1 MREQASRSPER
12 SHGDVV
18 VDPLPSTYRRVTIG
32 ALIALSSIIVTG
44 ASVRLTN
51 SGLGCD
57 DWPNC
62 NSERLIDMSS
72 THAAIEQVNRL
83 LTGVVVVAVA
93 AAVLGSHR
101 QRPRRRD
108 LIWWSWS
115 LVVGVFA
122 NAFLGAVTVWVD
134 LHPYAVQGHL
144 LLSLMLVGAGIT
156 LVRRAG
162 EPADVPRRTL
172 VTPRARA
179 LVWLVALGTSLAVV
193 TGTVVTGAGP
203 HAGDEDAV
211 RLDVEI
217 PTVARI
223 HGVSVIATIGAALA
237 LVWVIRRDRRDIDA
251 LRGSLS
257 RWMFLA
263 VLQAV
268 VGYVQYLTGVP
279 AILVGSHVAGATA
292 VTLAASLL
300 VLDTRR
306 PVLVDRRPLA
316 APDPVV
322 TGR

>member
-12 SHGDVV
+12 SDGDVV

-172 VTPRARA
+172 VTHRARA
-179 LVWLVALGTSLAVV
+179 LVWLVALGTSVAVV

-211 RLDVEI
+211 RLDVAI

-237 LVWVIRRDRRDIDA
+237 LAWVIRRDRRDTDA

-279 AILVGSHVAGATA
+279 AILVGAHVAGATA
-292 VTLAASLL
+292 VALAATLL

-306 PVLVDRRPLA
+306 PVLVDRRTLEA
-316 APDPVV
+316 ADPVV